1 MDNALKSVA
10 VIMDGNGRW
19 ATHRNRPRIW
29 GHVRGTANVRK
40 IVNAALKQNIQI
52 LTLYTFSIEN
62 FSRPQNEKNNL
73 FKLLHKYLIR
83 ESISLIE
90 NNIRFKIIGDYSFL
104 PEKTVELICDL
115 EQKSSLCT
123 GLQLNFAFAYG
134 AKQEIC
140 RCINS
145 IKKNQKDDQI
155 TESDINDW
163 LKQNSVAEV
172 DLLIRT
178 GGDVRISNFLLWQI
192 AYAELYFSNTA
203 WPDFTEKEFHSII
216 EEVNK
221 KERRFGNIK

>member
-40 IVNAALKQNIQI
+40 IINAALKQKIEV
-52 LTLYTFSIEN
+52 LTLYAFSIEN

-90 NNIRFKIIGDYSFL
+90 NNICFKIIGDYSFL
-104 PEKTVELICDL
+104 PKETIDLIHDL
-115 EQKSSLCT
+115 EKKSSLCT
-123 GLQLNFAFAYG
+123 ELKLNFAFGYG

-140 RCINS
+140 RCVNE
-145 IKKNQKDDQI
+145 IKKDQI
-155 TESDINDW
+155 TENDIDEW
-163 LKQNSVAEV
+163 LKQNSVEEV